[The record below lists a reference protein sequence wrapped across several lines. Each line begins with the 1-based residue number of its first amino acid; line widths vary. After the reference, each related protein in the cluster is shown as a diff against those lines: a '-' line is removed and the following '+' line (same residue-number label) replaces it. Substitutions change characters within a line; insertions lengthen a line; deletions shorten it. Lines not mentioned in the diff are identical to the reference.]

1 MESSVD
7 DNTDDILSQLL
18 GVVGVG
24 AVVAYILKDKFKIK
38 LNLRRQILVEVVV
51 VDVVAL
57 KIKMD
62 NKFNYKSNK
71 LFREGAII
79 IIKLKIN
86 Q

>member
-24 AVVAYILKDKFKIK
+24 AVVAYILKDKLKIK
-38 LNLRRQILVEVVV
+38 LNLRRQIFVEVVV

-57 KIKMD
+57 KM
-62 NKFNYKSNK
+62 
-71 LFREGAII
+71 II
-79 IIKLKIN
+79 LIN
-86 Q
+86 PIDCLEKE